1 MKRSVKSPLLFRD
14 LRALIDRDLPFP
26 TALNKDIEPSILACD
41 VLTLVGSFIVGA
53 IDHHSHV
60 WVGDLDFNIG
70 HRRGFELQRPGF
82 NVGQELGLILYGSV
96 RTDAQIVAGSI
107 SCR

>member
-41 VLTLVGSFIVGA
+41 VLTLVGSWTLISDIVE
-53 IDHHSHV
+53 DSS
-60 WVGDLDFNIG
+60 
-70 HRRGFELQRPGF
+70 F
-82 NVGQELGLILYGSV
+82 NVPDLTSDKNSDLFCMAPSGPMP
-96 RTDAQIVAGSI
+96 R
-107 SCR
+107 